1 MWQFNLSYAWARGSL
16 IIAPSIIDQRV
27 SNGSAG
33 NLHMHQWSIYLNKCC
48 RVTPHPSGIMGSMGK
63 LIIFSTAWQHFGLM
77 WITHPLGQTSR
88 SSRAVAL
95 ARNGPFSLADPCQV
109 LGPYGWKLHS
119 YGKQM
124 CSKAIAKLHE
134 SIREEGRKRSLF
146 RVRKRRHALKADIFP

>member
-1 MWQFNLSYAWARGSL
+1 MEICIWRSAYASMKHLSEQVLLCNPASFRDKREHGE
-16 IIAPSIIDQRV
+16 I
-27 SNGSAG
+27 N
-33 NLHMHQWSIYLNKCC
+33 H
-48 RVTPHPSGIMGSMGK
+48 
-63 LIIFSTAWQHFGLM
+63 FSTAWQHFGLM

-95 ARNGPFSLADPCQV
+95 ARNGPFSPPVPCQV

-134 SIREEGRKRSLF
+134 SIREEVGKGHYSESGKEDSFWEWPCKSKRLF
-146 RVRKRRHALKADIFP
+146 CLDECNECMSTH